1 MTLPKQRLMKNQK
14 CELCNQTFATLE
26 SLKKHKTIHTIR
38 KSEFKCS
45 MCENRFLSQ
54 QNLQSHMITHTSEKP
69 FQCDE
74 CSKTFNNHGSLL
86 KHKESQHKE
95 TRFNCDNC
103 NYKALRSYKRR
114 LSFYTNS
121 QFMKGWSFNVTNA
134 ITGSL
139 GKSIYKNTE
148 RKCTHYLS
156 TMLQLSHKDLFLIN
170 PLLSIDDWFFFTLRN
185 WHFQSILVVLCSHA
199 LDLDIGFILTL
210 LLFGES
216 LDLVPNLVFRRN

>member
-1 MTLPKQRLMKNQK
+1 MKNQK

-38 KSEFKCS
+38 TSEFKCS

-54 QNLQSHMITHTSEKP
+54 RNLQSHMITHTSEKP
-69 FQCDE
+69 FQC
-74 CSKTFNNHGSLL
+74 SKTFNNHGSLL
-86 KHKESQHKE
+86 NTRKANIKKQDSIVTIVITKH
-95 TRFNCDNC
+95 
-103 NYKALRSYKRR
+103 YKRR
-114 LSFYTNS
+114 LSFCTNS
-121 QFMKGWSFNVTNA
+121 QCMKGWSFNVTNA
-134 ITGSL
+134 ITKSL

-156 TMLQLSHKDLFLIN
+156 TMLQLSHNDLFLIN
-170 PLLSIDDWFFFTLRN
+170 PLLSIDDWFFFTLQN

-199 LDLDIGFILTL
+199 LTL